1 MVPDKVQFLYQVSVA
16 LLTAPM
22 YVGVVNHPSV
32 LYALGIAV
40 TVTAVSADPLTT
52 PLRVLA

>member
-40 TVTAVSADPLTT
+40 TAVSYTH
-52 PLRVLA
+52 LRAHET